1 LRSKDPISCEKYRG
15 DIEGERGKRVFDCL
29 FKMLNKYFLSGRGGN
44 CHVAAG
50 RKKKVVPF
58 ARRQQQKNG
67 KCSQE
72 KRKSNRNGAKA
83 TCVTGRQILVLFIHV
98 VN

>member
-50 RKKKVVPF
+50 RKKKLSHLHG
-58 ARRQQQKNG
+58 ASNKKMENAAG
-67 KCSQE
+67 KS
-72 KRKSNRNGAKA
+72 GKA
-83 TCVTGRQILVLFIHV
+83 TETVQRQPVSPGGRFLFYLFMS
-98 VN
+98 